1 MTTTTHTTSLDPG
14 ALRAAVEARDA
25 ATLAGL
31 YADDATVE
39 IVDAA
44 NTPSR
49 PRTLKGRAEIDAFLG
64 DVYARDMTHDVDLV
78 VHAGDALGYSVRC
91 TYPDGTRVLCNSVA
105 QLRDGR
111 IAREV
116 VVQAWDA

>member
-1 MTTTTHTTSLDPG
+1 MTITTNTSSLDAG
-14 ALRAAVEARDA
+14 TLRTAVEARDA
-25 ATLAGL
+25 ATLGGL
-31 YADDATVE
+31 YADDAIVE

-49 PRTLKGRAEIDAFLG
+49 PRTLSGRTEIDAFLR
-64 DVYARDMTHDVDLV
+64 DVYAREMTHRVDLV
-78 VHAGDALGYSVRC
+78 AHAGDALAYSVRC
-91 TYPDGTRVLCNSVA
+91 AYPDGMRVLCNSVA
-105 QLRDGR
+105 KLRDGR